1 MKVLHLSTTDVLG
14 GAARGAFWLHQA
26 LESQGVETSMLVNR
40 KYGDEESVIALK
52 EPCAR
57 LMRWARAELDR
68 LPLHFY
74 RSTGESYWTVGWVPH
89 HIERTVERLDP
100 DIIHLHWTGGGF
112 LSVESLQSFNRPI
125 VWTLRDMW
133 AFTGGCHYTAGCERY
148 RQSCG
153 HCPQLRSTRANDLS
167 RWTWQRKKKSWDA
180 LDLWLVPISTW
191 LAKCGRSSELFEDKP
206 MEVIP
211 NGVDARRFRPVNKEI
226 ARRTWDFRPDRS
238 YVLYGAFEAAND
250 PRKGLAHMSQ
260 ALRSMSRQCWSDRA
274 ELVVFGDATAADMP
288 DLGMNSRFLGPI
300 DDDQKLTSL
309 YSAANVMVVPS
320 LQEAFGK
327 TVIEAMA
334 CGTPVVAFDSGGPAD
349 IIEHART
356 GYLAKSFEAED
367 LARGIIWCIEG
378 DGRAA
383 AMGERARTRV
393 EQEFDIAVVARR
405 YRRLYERILE
415 QAA

>member
-26 LESQGVETSMLVNR
+26 LEQQGVDTAMLVNR
-40 KYGDEESVIALK
+40 KYGDDDSVVALD
-52 EPCAR
+52 EPFAKLAR
-57 LMRWARAELDR
+57 WVRAELDQ
-68 LPLHFY
+68 LPLRFY
-74 RSTGESYWTVGWVPH
+74 QSTGESYWTVGWIPH
-89 HIERTVERLDP
+89 HIERAVERLDP

-112 LSVESLQSFNRPI
+112 LSVESLSRLNRPL

-148 RQSCG
+148 KDACG
-153 HCPQLRSTRANDLS
+153 HCPQLRSTSANDLS
-167 RWTWQRKKKSWDA
+167 RWTWRRKKKGWDD

-191 LAKCGRSSELFEDKP
+191 LARCGRSSELFQDKP

-211 NGVDARRFRPVNKEI
+211 NGVDATRFHPVDKRQ
-226 ARRTWDFRPDRS
+226 ARDEWGFEPGRS
-238 YVLYGAFEAAND
+238 YILFGAFEAAND
-250 PRKGLAHMSQ
+250 PRKGLPQMAE
-260 ALRSMSRQCWSDRA
+260 ALREMSAQGWGDRA
-274 ELVVFGDATAADMP
+274 EVAVFGGPTEADMP
-288 DLGMNSRFLGPI
+288 NLGMPARFLGAI
-300 DDDQKLTSL
+300 KDDRKLASL
-309 YSAANVMVVPS
+309 YSAADVMVVPS

-356 GYLAKSFEAED
+356 GYLAKSFDPED
-367 LARGIIWCIEG
+367 LARGIAWCLENKE
-378 DGRAA
+378 RVVE
-383 AMGERARTRV
+383 MGARAREAV
-393 EQEFDIAVVARR
+393 EAEFDIAVVARR
-405 YRRLYERILE
+405 YCRLYERILE